1 MRFTRLED
9 WLRWQETCHPNT
21 IDLGLERVRQVA
33 QSLDLLHPAACVIT
47 IAGTNGKGSCAAA
60 TAALLTSAG
69 HSCGVYTSPHIQRY
83 NERIRIAG
91 EFASDAD
98 LCRAFAHIDEA
109 RGDISLTYFEFG
121 TLAAFWLFREYR
133 LPFWVLEVGLGGR
146 LDAANILDPQV
157 AVITSIA
164 LDHMEWLGD
173 DRESIGREK
182 AGICRPGVPLVCA
195 DPEPPQSVLDIA
207 ARGNCPLFRMGR
219 EFGYIDTSPGTEF
232 WCGDQ
237 RSQPL
242 SVHLPK
248 ASLAAAW
255 QAVRLVS
262 PEVRPEV
269 LASVTLPG
277 RLQRLE
283 AGRREVFLDVA
294 HNPAAMSHLA
304 AQFRDKKFLLVIA
317 MMGDKNLH
325 DSLAAL
331 VPIAGGWLLTTI
343 ADLPRAASIDQ
354 LRQALPPGAAAD
366 MSDSVSTAL
375 ERALTHPSQLPVL
388 VTGSF
393 YTVAAATEYLR
404 VREEKIHEI
413 LG

>member
-1 MRFTRLED
+1 
-9 WLRWQETCHPNT
+9 
-21 IDLGLERVRQVA
+21 
-33 QSLDLLHPAACVIT
+33 
-47 IAGTNGKGSCAAA
+47 
-60 TAALLTSAG
+60 
-69 HSCGVYTSPHIQRY
+69 
-83 NERIRIAG
+83 
-91 EFASDAD
+91 
-98 LCRAFAHIDEA
+98 
-109 RGDISLTYFEFG
+109 
-121 TLAAFWLFREYR
+121 
-133 LPFWVLEVGLGGR
+133 
-146 LDAANILDPQV
+146 
-157 AVITSIA
+157 
-164 LDHMEWLGD
+164 
-173 DRESIGREK
+173 
-182 AGICRPGVPLVCA
+182 
-195 DPEPPQSVLDIA
+195 
-207 ARGNCPLFRMGR
+207 MGR